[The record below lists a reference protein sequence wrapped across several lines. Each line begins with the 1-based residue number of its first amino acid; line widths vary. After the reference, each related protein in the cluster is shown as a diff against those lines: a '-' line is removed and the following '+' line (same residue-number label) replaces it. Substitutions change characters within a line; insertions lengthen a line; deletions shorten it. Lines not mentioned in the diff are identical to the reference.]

1 MNYHIVRVNEKLE
14 KIANIYNLKII
25 EIIDINHHIKDWNNL
40 VPGTKLRLPEIPSIV
55 EEELDNTEPFIEEY
69 YPKIEPTE
77 FIKPTVESSEVKEE
91 IVEIPIEQ
99 SKVNEPLKKYPTY
112 NPYMPPYPYYG
123 YYGNYYYNPYHRN
136 RKTTRKKK

>member
-14 KIANIYNLKII
+14 KIASIYNLMPN

-77 FIKPTVESSEVKEE
+77 FVKQTIDNTTLKEEIEDVPIESKKSSEV
-91 IVEIPIEQ
+91 V
-99 SKVNEPLKKYPTY
+99 KKYPQY
-112 NPYMPPYPYYG
+112 NPYMTPYPYYG
-123 YYGNYYYNPYHRN
+123 YYYNPYYRN
-136 RKTTRKKK
+136 RKLTRKKK